1 MAEREGEAF
10 SDRDMVG
17 GLQNGLAVIECFD
30 ERRPRLTITDVA
42 KSTGLTRAAA
52 RRYLITL
59 TRLGYADHDGK
70 FFSLTPKV
78 LRLGYA
84 ALSAMTLPSRVQPWL
99 ERISGETGESSS
111 AAVLD
116 DTEVVY
122 IARSATRRI
131 MSIGLGVGSR
141 LPAYCTSLGRVLLAA
156 KDDAWLAGYLAKVER
171 PALTPRTVTDADAI
185 LALLRGVRQQGHC
198 IVDEE
203 LELGLRSVAVPV
215 RDGSGQVRCAINVGV
230 QTHRMSMDE
239 LRTQILPRLEQAAA
253 DLRRIL

>member
-1 MAEREGEAF
+1 M
-10 SDRDMVG
+10 S
-17 GLQNGLAVIECFD
+17 
-30 ERRPRLTITDVA
+30 
-42 KSTGLTRAAA
+42 
-52 RRYLITL
+52 
-59 TRLGYADHDGK
+59 
-70 FFSLTPKV
+70 
-78 LRLGYA
+78 

-156 KDDAWLAGYLAKVER
+156 KDDAWLASYLAKVER
-171 PALTPRTVTDADAI
+171 PALTPRTLTDADAI
-185 LALLRGVRQQGHC
+185 LALVRGVRQQGHC

-230 QTHRMSMDE
+230 QTHRMSMDSSAHAD
-239 LRTQILPRLEQAAA
+239 PAPAGGGSGGPAA
-253 DLRRIL
+253 DL